1 MKLELGVPINVCK
14 KKNAITRAITKWCL
28 VGDKEENENLLQPA
42 FLLSVL
48 FTPLS
53 QGGETAAQTFESTRI
68 HFNLKC
74 LLCC

>member
-1 MKLELGVPINVCK
+1 MCV

-28 VGDKEENENLLQPA
+28 MGDKEENENLLQPA

-53 QGGETAAQTFESTRI
+53 QGGKQLPKLLRAPELIST
-68 HFNLKC
+68 
-74 LLCC
+74 

>member
-1 MKLELGVPINVCK
+1 MWV

-28 VGDKEENENLLQPA
+28 VGDKEENENGLQPA

-53 QGGETAAQTFESTRI
+53 QGGKTAVQTFESTRI
-68 HFNLKC
+68 NFNLRC